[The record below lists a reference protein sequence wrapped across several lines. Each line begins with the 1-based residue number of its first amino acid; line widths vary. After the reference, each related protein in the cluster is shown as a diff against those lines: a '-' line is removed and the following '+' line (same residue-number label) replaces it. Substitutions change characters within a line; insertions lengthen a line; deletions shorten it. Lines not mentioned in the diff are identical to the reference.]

1 MIDKIDHPYQRI
13 IAVTYEQLLVL
24 DAIVTTGT
32 FRAAAER
39 LNKSQSAV
47 SHMLKK
53 LELEIDVELLS
64 RDDYRPSL
72 TPAGE
77 VFYRQATRVL
87 RQMRDLGTTAK
98 QLRAQQEAEVYVAVT
113 ATSPLTGI
121 LSAVGQISAAFPAT
135 HVRFSTDAMGGPLA
149 RLLNDDADM
158 IIATLDGVPADQVEA
173 VPFTN
178 ITIRPV
184 SHPNYEP
191 GREQKVKTIVE
202 MQSHVQVVVA
212 DNSGGAF
219 PQSRGLL
226 PGGLR
231 WTVSDFATKKEV
243 LLAGLGWGGLPEHL
257 IECELKS
264 GQLVPLDVEGYPPMH
279 SQLYKI
285 RRRDRDIGIVAGAI
299 WDRLSA

>member
-1 MIDKIDHPYQRI
+1 M
-13 IAVTYEQLLVL
+13 TYEQLVVL

-32 FRAAAER
+32 FRAAAIK

-53 LELEIDVELLS
+53 LELEIDIELLS

-77 VFYRQATRVL
+77 VFHRQATRVL
-87 RQMRDLGTTAK
+87 SQMRDLRSTAK
-98 QLRAQQEAEVYVAVT
+98 QLQARQESEVYLAVT
-113 ATSPLTGI
+113 ATSPLQAI
-121 LSAVGQISAAFPAT
+121 LLAVGHVSTAFPAT
-135 HVRFSTDAMGGPLA
+135 HIRFSTEAMGGPLA
-149 RLLNDDADM
+149 RLLNDDADI
-158 IIATLDGVPADQVEA
+158 IIATLDDVPADQMEA
-173 VPFTN
+173 VPFTS

-184 SHPNYEP
+184 AHPDYEP
-191 GREQKVKTIVE
+191 AKEQKVKTIAE

-212 DNSGGAF
+212 DSSRGIF

-231 WTVSDFATKKEV
+231 WTVSDFASKKAI

-257 IECELKS
+257 IENELES
-264 GQLVPLDVEGYPPMH
+264 GQLVPLDVEGYSPLY

-285 RRRDRDIGIVAGAI
+285 RRRDREVGTVARAI
-299 WDRLSA
+299 WDQLTE